1 MLREEIMSRDKF
13 FAKRDVFVI
22 GGAFRIMTPEG
33 KLLLYCRQKLFK
45 LREDLRVYSDPEKK
59 KEVLHI
65 QARQI
70 LDFSATYDV
79 IDSETK
85 EKIGVLRRKGLRS
98 MIRDNWEILDKND
111 NYLASIME
119 DSLAKAMI
127 RRWLFNLLPQTYYM
141 VNSSQSRLG
150 EIKQF
155 FNPFIHKFSMDFSAD
170 RAKSLD
176 RRLGLAAVI
185 LLLAIEGR
193 QQ

>member
-1 MLREEIMSRDKF
+1 MFRDEIMSQNKF
-13 FAKRDVFVI
+13 LAKRDVFAI
-22 GGAFRIMTPEG
+22 SGAFRIMTPEG
-33 KLLLYCRQKLFK
+33 RLLLYCRQKLFK
-45 LREDLRVYSDPEKK
+45 LREDLRVYSDLEKK
-59 KEVLHI
+59 REVLHI

-70 LDFSATYDV
+70 LDFSAAYDV

-85 EKIGVLRRKGLRS
+85 EKVGVLRRKGFHS

-111 NYLASIME
+111 TYLASIME

-141 VNSSQSRLG
+141 VNNRQGRLG

-155 FNPFIHKFSMDFSAD
+155 FNPFIHKFSMDFSED
-170 RAKSLD
+170 REKSLD
-176 RRLGLAAVI
+176 RRLSLAAVI

>member
-1 MLREEIMSRDKF
+1 MSRDKF